1 MGADTLPAELK
12 GWCSGRVGIK
22 MLLLCSFF
30 WKSYLLQQKV
40 KVSNIHLYGAFYSF
54 TWIKPT
60 LNKSYTI
67 NHSGKSCVSVQISE
81 FKLVAL
87 LSLQYFLL
95 LFAESQQMEIREAH
109 IHLQDKPFA
118 VFQLSF
124 YEKKK
129 KNKKNIRRLESCSS
143 MIIYHNIHEAFIQ
156 SHQSFCL
163 IQSSLCPGGVLSYQ
177 VISHPTGR
185 KRNVPQRIPQKNK
198 FCCFIHSSKICS
210 IISFSEIKTMLHC

>member
-40 KVSNIHLYGAFYSF
+40 KVSNIHLYGAFDSF

-67 NHSGKSCVSVQISE
+67 NHSGKSCVSVQICPS
-81 FKLVAL
+81 FSSIFPAAVCRITADG
-87 LSLQYFLL
+87 
-95 LFAESQQMEIREAH
+95 
-109 IHLQDKPFA
+109 DKRGSYSSARQTICCVPTFI
-118 VFQLSF
+118 LWK
-124 YEKKK
+124 EK